1 MPGGLAY
8 VVVGGVAA
16 LTTGLATP
24 VVSRLAVRAGA
35 LVAPDDR
42 NVHEWPTPTLG
53 GTAMLLGLFAGA
65 LTA

>member
-42 NVHEWPTPTLG
+42 NVHE
-53 GTAMLLGLFAGA
+53 
-65 LTA
+65 